1 MRHTFKLPIFFAF
14 ILYTITIPL
23 SGCGIYSFNQPTQ
36 LEEGVK
42 TVRIRFEN
50 RAPYVN
56 PQLSPQLTE
65 RFRTKVI
72 NQTKLTNINSDQAD
86 YDILGTITDYSV
98 ATTGVTTANGQQQA
112 SIQRLTVGIQ
122 VTLNK
127 TKLQKTENYSVSRSF
142 EFGAGQTLQQA
153 ESQLLDQMVR
163 NLSDEM
169 FNQIFSK
176 W

>member
-1 MRHTFKLPIFFAF
+1 MRDTYKLPILIA
-14 ILYTITIPL
+14 ILIYTITVPL
-23 SGCGIYSFNQPTQ
+23 TGCGIYSFNQPTQ

-86 YDILGTITDYSV
+86 YDILGTISDYSV
-98 ATTGVTTANGQQQA
+98 ATTGVTTANGQQTA
-112 SIQRLTVGIQ
+112 SIQRLTVSIQ

-127 TKLQKTENYSVSRSF
+127 TRLQKTEQYSVSRSF

-163 NLSDEM
+163 SLSDEM

>member
-1 MRHTFKLPIFFAF
+1 
-14 ILYTITIPL
+14 
-23 SGCGIYSFNQPTQ
+23 
-36 LEEGVK
+36 
-42 TVRIRFEN
+42 
-50 RAPYVN
+50 
-56 PQLSPQLTE
+56 
-65 RFRTKVI
+65 VI

-86 YDILGTITDYSV
+86 YDILGTISDYSV
-98 ATTGVTTANGQQQA
+98 ATTGVTTANGQQTA
-112 SIQRLTVGIQ
+112 SIQRLTVSIQ

-127 TKLQKTENYSVSRSF
+127 TRLQKTEQYSVSRSF

-163 NLSDEM
+163 SLSDEM